1 MSKILIVEKD
11 KNFSSNI
18 CEILELYEYK
28 TEQCYEAQ
36 NMEEQIK
43 KIVPNLLILSV
54 SIDYD
59 QSGIEIMKGL
69 LPEYNLPVVFISDN
83 YLRELFNDQLKTMKN
98 CVIINKPFTAK
109 ELIKGVKALI

>member
-28 TEQCYEAQ
+28 TEQCYETQ
-36 NMEEQIK
+36 NIEEQIRK
-43 KIVPNLLILSV
+43 SDPNLLILSI

-59 QSGIEIMKGL
+59 QSGIEIMQRL
-69 LPEYNLPVVFISDN
+69 LPDHNLPVVIISDN
-83 YLRELFNDQLKTMKN
+83 YLKELFNGQLKEIKN
-98 CVIINKPFTAK
+98 SIIINKPFTAK
-109 ELIKGVKALI
+109 ELLAAVKSLI